1 MTVGAQL
8 ATVYRLV
15 LRSVATPARVVAVAV
30 LGLIGV
36 IVAAAIGAAD
46 VSDRLAAGTRFVN
59 AFGLSL
65 YAPVVTLVFAS
76 ASLGEPADD
85 GSLVYL
91 WLRPVRR
98 SVITLGAFLASLS
111 VAAPLVLTTVVT
123 AAALT
128 GGGGRLVWGALTA
141 TALGVL
147 AYGAVF
153 VLVGLRTRR
162 ALVWGLAYILL
173 WEGFVA
179 SAGRNAARLALR
191 AYTRSVLRDATGVRL
206 RLSDVSVPAAVV
218 VPLLVT
224 VAALVLATRRLR
236 RMEVA

>member
-1 MTVGAQL
+1 MGTQL
-8 ATVYRLV
+8 VTVYRLV
-15 LRSVATPARVVAVAV
+15 LRSIATPGRVVALGV
-30 LGLIGV
+30 LGLVGV
-36 IVAAAIGAAD
+36 VVAAAIGAAD
-46 VSDRLAAGTRFVN
+46 VGDRLATGTRFVN

-76 ASLGEPADD
+76 ASLGEPTDD

-98 SVITLGAFLASLS
+98 SVITLGAFLASLT
-111 VAAPLVLTTVVT
+111 VAAPLVLTTVVA

-128 GGGGRLVWGALTA
+128 GGGGRLVGGALVA
-141 TALGVL
+141 TVAGVL
-147 AYGAVF
+147 AYGALF
-153 VLVGLRTRR
+153 VLLGLRTRR

-179 SAGRNAARLALR
+179 SAGRNAARLAVR
-191 AYTRSVLRDATGVRL
+191 AYTRSLLREATGVRL
-206 RLSDVSVPAAVV
+206 RLSDVSLAAAVV
-218 VPLLVT
+218 VPAAVT
-224 VAALVLATRRLR
+224 VVALVLATRRLR